1 MINKQE
7 SSRAVTDAIVII
19 TFAVWAIVVLL
30 KGDYGN
36 KETEDA
42 YKKLR
47 DQGYTNKQIY
57 EMGK

>member
-1 MINKQE
+1 MSNKQE
-7 SSRAVTDAIVII
+7 SSRAVTDAIIII
-19 TFAVWAIVVLL
+19 TFVVWAIVVLL